1 MEKTGKNKGITLV
14 ALVITI
20 IILLILAGIAISA
33 IAGQEGL
40 FSKTQIAK
48 KQTEIASEKEGIS
61 LAVTSAKISD
71 NGYGSIEK
79 ENLQDAINKQFG
91 KDKAIV
97 EDNGDQTYTV
107 TMKNTEER
115 KYTVEE
121 DGTIVEGKYDK
132 WDGTEVTEPTEKTEN
147 EIHIYKASELK
158 WLADQVNNEGNLFE
172 GYTIYLE
179 NNIDLGAREENGNW
193 ETEANEALK
202 WIAIGKEQAKMLKAI
217 FDGKNHIIKGVY
229 VNDTEMVN
237 GIFGWS
243 NSILNL
249 TVKNSYIKGAAGTAG
264 IVGILWEGT
273 IDNCHNVN
281 TTVIGISGYTFGGI
295 VGQAG
300 GDISNCSNTGKIV
313 GSKRSSDEYSQTGGI
328 VGYLLKS
335 LTISNCYN
343 SGSVNGEGGYNVGGI
358 VGVIE
363 ESAQITQCYNEGE
376 VISKHKQVGGIAG
389 TIREKSQVSNC
400 YNLGTITGNGG
411 FAGGIVGVSFEA
423 SQISACYNKGEITG
437 DRYFV
442 GGIAGKAET
451 SSQIINCYNEGKI
464 KGNNVCIGG
473 IVGYAYN
480 SSQVSNSY
488 NTGVITGN
496 ERVGG
501 IVGEADPSSQVS
513 DCYNTGEVTGNSM
526 IAGIVGIAANIVT
539 RCYNTGAITGNDR
552 VAGIV
557 GDNITAIPQNISLC
571 YNTGTVKGSEK
582 VGGISG
588 ELGAQG
594 YAGTETKCYNKGQI
608 IYTGTEK
615 DYGEIAGNMANDAT
629 VTKSYYLANDENNY
643 GVGTIN
649 EGGNIEEQR
658 KGAQKTEVD
667 LKTFEEFLS
676 WIEQQ

>member
-1 MEKTGKNKGITLV
+1 MEKTRKNKGITLV

-33 IAGQEGL
+33 IAGQDGL

-48 KQTEIASEKEGIS
+48 AQTEIASEKEGIS

-193 ETEANEALK
+193 ETEKNEALK
-202 WIAIGKEQAKMLKAI
+202 WTAIGKEYEKMLKAT

-229 VNDTEMVN
+229 VNDTEMFN

-264 IVGILWEGT
+264 IVAVLWEGT

-281 TTVIGISGYTFGGI
+281 TTVIGTSGFSFGGI

-376 VISKHKQVGGIAG
+376 VISKHKQVGGIVG
-389 TIREKSQVSNC
+389 TIKEKSQITDC
-400 YNLGTITGNGG
+400 YNIGTIMGNELV
-411 FAGGIVGVSFEA
+411 A
-423 SQISACYNKGEITG
+423 
-437 DRYFV
+437 
-442 GGIAGKAET
+442 GIAGATVKST
-451 SSQIINCYNEGKI
+451 QI
-464 KGNNVCIGG
+464 
-473 IVGYAYN
+473 
-480 SSQVSNSY
+480 
-488 NTGVITGN
+488 T
-496 ERVGG
+496 
-501 IVGEADPSSQVS
+501 
-513 DCYNTGEVTGNSM
+513 DCYNTGEITGNEDVAG
-526 IAGIVGIAANIVT
+526 IAGLATNIVT
-539 RCYNTGAITGNDR
+539 KCYNTGTITGNIE
-552 VAGIV
+552 VGGIV
-557 GDNITAIPQNISLC
+557 GDCFAGIPQNISLC
-571 YNTGTVKGSEK
+571 YNTGIVTGKEN

-588 ELGAQG
+588 YLGAQG
-594 YAGTETKCYNKGQI
+594 YVGIETKCYNKGQI
-608 IYTGTEK
+608 IYTGTEENH
-615 DYGEIAGNMANDAT
+615 GEIAGHMANDAKI
-629 VTKSYYLANDENNY
+629 TKSYYLANDENNY

-649 EGGNIEEQR
+649 AGGNIEEQR

>member
-1 MEKTGKNKGITLV
+1 MEKTRKNKGITLV

-33 IAGQEGL
+33 IAGQDGL

-48 KQTEIASEKEGIS
+48 AQTEIASEKEGIS

-158 WLADQVNNEGNLFE
+158 WLADQVNNEVNLFE

-193 ETEANEALK
+193 ETEKNEALK
-202 WIAIGKEQAKMLKAI
+202 WTAIGKEYEKMLKAT

-229 VNDTEMVN
+229 VNDTEMFN

-264 IVGILWEGT
+264 IVAVLWEGT

-281 TTVIGISGYTFGGI
+281 TTVIGTSGFSFGGI

-389 TIREKSQVSNC
+389 TIKEKSQITDC
-400 YNLGTITGNGG
+400 YNIGTIMGNELV
-411 FAGGIVGVSFEA
+411 A
-423 SQISACYNKGEITG
+423 
-437 DRYFV
+437 
-442 GGIAGKAET
+442 GIAGATVKST
-451 SSQIINCYNEGKI
+451 QI
-464 KGNNVCIGG
+464 
-473 IVGYAYN
+473 
-480 SSQVSNSY
+480 
-488 NTGVITGN
+488 T
-496 ERVGG
+496 
-501 IVGEADPSSQVS
+501 
-513 DCYNTGEVTGNSM
+513 DCYNTGEITGNEDVAG
-526 IAGIVGIAANIVT
+526 IAGLATNIVT
-539 RCYNTGAITGNDR
+539 KCYNTGTITGNIE
-552 VAGIV
+552 VGGIV
-557 GDNITAIPQNISLC
+557 GDCFAGIPQNISLC
-571 YNTGTVKGSEK
+571 YNTGTVAGKEN

-588 ELGAQG
+588 YLGAQG
-594 YAGTETKCYNKGQI
+594 YSGTETKCYNKGQI
-608 IYTGTEK
+608 IYTGTEEN
-615 DYGEIAGNMANDAT
+615 YGEIIGNMGNDAT
-629 VTKSYYLANDENNY
+629 VTKSYYLVNDENNY

-649 EGGNIEEQR
+649 AGGDIEEQR

>member
-1 MEKTGKNKGITLV
+1 MEKSRRNKGITLV

-33 IAGQEGL
+33 IAGQDGL

-48 KQTEIASEKEGIS
+48 AQTEIASEKEGIS

-158 WLADQVNNEGNLFE
+158 WLAEQVNNEGNLFE

-193 ETEANEALK
+193 ETETNETLK
-202 WIAIGKEQAKMLKAI
+202 WTAIGKKKTLQAT

-229 VNDTEMVN
+229 VNDTENFN
-237 GIFGWS
+237 GIFG
-243 NSILNL
+243 NAYSILNL
-249 TVKNSYIKGAAGTAG
+249 TVKNSYMKAAAFTGGIAG
-264 IVGILWEGT
+264 VSWNGT
-273 IDNCHNVN
+273 IDNCHNIN
-281 TTVIGISGYTFGGI
+281 TIIIGIEGKSTFAGI
-295 VGQAG
+295 VGF
-300 GDISNCSNTGKIV
+300 SYSNVNNCSNTGKII
-313 GSKRSSDEYSQTGGI
+313 GSKTSNNISQTGGI
-328 VGYLLKS
+328 VGNIYNNVTNCYNAGSVSGGGLHVGGIVGILADNMQ
-335 LTISNCYN
+335 ISNCYN
-343 SGSVNGEGGYNVGGI
+343 IGNITSEGKQTGGI
-358 VGVIE
+358 LGTAGP
-363 ESAQITQCYNEGE
+363 SSQIADCYNIGT
-376 VISKHKQVGGIAG
+376 VTGNGDCVGGIAG
-389 TIREKSQVSNC
+389 IVFESTP
-400 YNLGTITGNGG
+400 IT
-411 FAGGIVGVSFEA
+411 
-423 SQISACYNKGEITG
+423 
-437 DRYFV
+437 
-442 GGIAGKAET
+442 
-451 SSQIINCYNEGKI
+451 
-464 KGNNVCIGG
+464 
-473 IVGYAYN
+473 
-480 SSQVSNSY
+480 
-488 NTGVITGN
+488 
-496 ERVGG
+496 
-501 IVGEADPSSQVS
+501 
-513 DCYNTGEVTGNSM
+513 DCYNTGIITGNNDY
-526 IAGIVGIAANIVT
+526 VGGVVGAARASSQITN
-539 RCYNTGAITGNDR
+539 CYNTGAITGNED

-557 GDNITAIPQNISLC
+557 GLAANIVTKCHNTGTITGNIEVGGIVGDCFAGIPQNISLC
-571 YNTGTVKGSEK
+571 YNTGTVAGKEN

-588 ELGAQG
+588 YLGAQG
-594 YAGTETKCYNKGQI
+594 YSGTETKCYNKGQI
-608 IYTGTEK
+608 IYTGTEEN
-615 DYGEIAGNMANDAT
+615 YGEIIGNMGNDAT
-629 VTKSYYLANDENNY
+629 VTKSYYLVNDENNY

-649 EGGNIEEQR
+649 AGGDIEEQR

>member
-1 MEKTGKNKGITLV
+1 MEGLRKNKGITLV

-33 IAGQEGL
+33 IAGQDGL

-48 KQTEIASEKEGIS
+48 AQTEIASEKEGIS

-158 WLADQVNNEGNLFE
+158 WLAEQVNNEGKLFE

-193 ETEANEALK
+193 KTEANEALK
-202 WIAIGKEQAKMLKAI
+202 WTAIGKKKAKTLQAT

-229 VNDTEMVN
+229 INDTTNFN
-237 GIFGWS
+237 GIFGHS

-264 IVGILWEGT
+264 IVGLLSSGT
-273 IDNCHNVN
+273 IDNCHNIN
-281 TTVIGISGYTFGGI
+281 TTVIGITGAFSLGGI
-295 VGQAG
+295 VGQANG
-300 GDISNCSNTGKIV
+300 EILNCSNTGKIV
-313 GSKRSSDEYSQTGGI
+313 GNKMLNDEYSQTGGI
-328 VGYLLKS
+328 VGYANDNVIK
-335 LTISNCYN
+335 CYN
-343 SGSVNGEGGYNVGGI
+343 AGSINCEDGYNVGGI
-358 VGVIE
+358 VGKINLPG
-363 ESAQITQCYNEGE
+363 QIKQCYNVGE
-376 VISKHKQVGGIAG
+376 VSSKYKQVGGIAG
-389 TIREKSQVSNC
+389 AVGNEVQISNC
-400 YNLGTITGNGG
+400 YNTGIVTANQAVAGIAGIAFESSQITDCYNTGAVTGNNGYVAGIAGVAFESSQITNCYNEGTITGNNN
-411 FAGGIVGVSFEA
+411 
-423 SQISACYNKGEITG
+423 C
-437 DRYFV
+437 V
-442 GGIAGKAET
+442 GGISGYAYT
-451 SSQIINCYNEGKI
+451 SSQITNCYN
-464 KGNNVCIGG
+464 
-473 IVGYAYN
+473 
-480 SSQVSNSY
+480 
-488 NTGVITGN
+488 TGTITGN
-496 ERVGG
+496 EDVAGIVGLAANIVTKCYNTGTITGNANVGG
-501 IVGEADPSSQVS
+501 IVG
-513 DCYNTGEVTGNSM
+513 DCF
-526 IAGIVGIAANIVT
+526 AG
-539 RCYNTGAITGNDR
+539 
-552 VAGIV
+552 
-557 GDNITAIPQNISLC
+557 IPQNISLC
-571 YNTGTVKGSEK
+571 YNTGTVKGNKE

-588 ELGAQG
+588 YLGAQG
-594 YAGTETKCYNKGQI
+594 YAGTETKCYNKGKI
-608 IYTGTEK
+608 IYTGTEEN
-615 DYGEIAGNMANDAT
+615 YGEIIGNMGNDAT

-649 EGGNIEEQR
+649 AGGDIEEQR
-658 KGAQKTEVD
+658 KGAQKTDVD